1 MLTRLV
7 GRLDAIEGSA
17 AVVTPPP
24 GGMSYQV
31 MLPAYLVEQLAERV
45 GQPVTLHTRQ
55 YLEAQGQGS
64 SFVPRLVGFA
74 SVEDRRF
81 FELFTT
87 VKGLGARRALRA
99 MAQPPAMIAA
109 AIAARDTQA
118 LQQLPE
124 IGKRLAETMVAELN
138 GKVSSYLLDGIGH
151 VEAKPTSP
159 RATSAREAVA
169 TLVALGETQG
179 DAQRKVDTALSR
191 DADLATTEQIV
202 ASAFGG

>member
-1 MLTRLV
+1 MRL
-7 GRLDAIEGSA
+7 
-17 AVVTPPP
+17 
-24 GGMSYQV
+24 Q
-31 MLPAYLVEQLAERV
+31 AYLVEQLAERV

-124 IGKRLAETMVAELN
+124 IGKRLAETIVAELD
-138 GKVSSYLLDGIGH
+138 GKVSSYLADGIGH
-151 VEAKPTSP
+151 AEVKPTSP
-159 RATSAREAVA
+159 RAASAREAVA